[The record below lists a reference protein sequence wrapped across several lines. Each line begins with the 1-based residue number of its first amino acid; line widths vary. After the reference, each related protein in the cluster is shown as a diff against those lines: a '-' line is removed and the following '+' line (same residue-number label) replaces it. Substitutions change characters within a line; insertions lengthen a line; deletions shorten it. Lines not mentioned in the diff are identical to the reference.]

1 MLSFFKVFKILYIDY
16 IVLTYIIYIM
26 HFISQIAT
34 KVALFQGPAQLS
46 HYGKATEGPSGI
58 IYHVT

>member
-16 IVLTYIIYIM
+16 IALTYIIYIC
-26 HFISQIAT
+26 SQIAT

>member
-1 MLSFFKVFKILYIDY
+1 
-16 IVLTYIIYIM
+16 M